1 VAAVLRRLFLCILA
15 SAAAF
20 GLSSAPAVA
29 GSFSVSPVRVELSAR
44 TRTGAVTLRNKLDA
58 PVLVQAEALL
68 WEQDGGQDKL
78 TATQDLLVSPAV
90 FTLPAN
96 GSQLVR
102 VALRVPVD
110 AGRELS
116 YRLILT
122 EVPPQATPGFTGLNV
137 TLRLS
142 LPIFVEAQAPSPA
155 KLEWSA
161 NYEGEGKL
169 AVTTQNVGQTHARVL
184 EFNIA
189 PAEGPGP
196 AADEA
201 TTAYIL
207 PGKAR
212 TWVLDYNKNDGIH
225 AGDGSRLRLKG
236 KTEAGDFEVVVSP
249 GAG

>member
-1 VAAVLRRLFLCILA
+1 MLRSLSLCMLA

-20 GLSSAPAVA
+20 GLSSTPAVA

-44 TRTGAVTLRNKLDA
+44 TQTGSVTLRNQLDA
-58 PVLVQAEALL
+58 PVLVQAEASL
-68 WEQDGGQDKL
+68 WEQGDGQDRL

-90 FTLPAN
+90 FTLPAK

-102 VALRVPVD
+102 VALRRPVD

-122 EVPPQATPGFTGLNV
+122 EVPPQESPGFTGLSV
-137 TLRLS
+137 SLRLS
-142 LPIFVEAQAPSPA
+142 LPVFVSAQAPSPA
-155 KLEWSA
+155 RLEWSA
-161 NYEGEGKL
+161 HYDVEGKL
-169 AVTTQNVGQTHARVL
+169 VVTAQNAGQTHARVL
-184 EFNIA
+184 QFSVTPTDGA
-189 PAEGPGP
+189 GP

-207 PGKAR
+207 PGQAR
-212 TWVLDYNKNDGIH
+212 TWVLDYNKNDRIP

-236 KTEAGDFEVVVSP
+236 KTEAGDFEVVVDP

>member
-1 VAAVLRRLFLCILA
+1 MLRSLSPYILA

-29 GSFSVSPVRVELSAR
+29 GSFAVSPVRVELSAR
-44 TRTGAVTLRNKLDA
+44 AQTGSVTLRNQLDA
-58 PVLVQAEALL
+58 PVLVQAEVLL
-68 WEQDGGQDKL
+68 WGQDDGQDKL

-102 VALRVPVD
+102 VALRGPVD

-122 EVPPQATPGFTGLNV
+122 EVPPQATSEFTGLNV
-137 TLRLS
+137 SLRLS
-142 LPIFVEAQAPSPA
+142 LPVFVEAQTPSPA

-161 NYEGEGKL
+161 RYDGDGKL
-169 AVTTQNVGQTHARVL
+169 AVTARNAGQVHARVL
-184 EFNIA
+184 QFSVA

-196 AADEA
+196 AADES

-207 PGKAR
+207 PGQAR
-212 TWVLDYNKNDGIH
+212 TWVLDYNKNDGIP
-225 AGDGSRLRLKG
+225 ADDGTRLRLKG

>member
-1 VAAVLRRLFLCILA
+1 MLRSFFLCILA

-29 GSFSVSPVRVELSAR
+29 GSFAVSPVRVELSAG
-44 TRTGAVTLRNKLDA
+44 TRTGAVTLRNQLDA
-58 PVLVQAEALL
+58 PALIQAEAFL
-68 WEQDGGQDKL
+68 WEQDDGQEKL

-102 VALRVPVD
+102 VALRSPVD

-122 EVPPQATPGFTGLNV
+122 EVPPAASPGVTGLNV
-137 TLRLS
+137 SLRLS
-142 LPIFVEAQAPSPA
+142 LPVFVEARAPSPA
-155 KLEWSA
+155 TLEWSA
-161 NYEGEGKL
+161 HYDSEGML
-169 AVTTQNVGQTHARVL
+169 AVTARNAGQTHDRVL
-184 EFNIA
+184 QFSVA
-189 PAEGPGP
+189 PAEGPG
-196 AADEA
+196 AAVDE
-201 TTAYIL
+201 TNTAYIL
-207 PGKAR
+207 PGQAR
-212 TWVLDYNKNDGIH
+212 TWVLDYNKNDGIP

>member
-1 VAAVLRRLFLCILA
+1 MLRSLPLCLLA

-20 GLSSAPAVA
+20 WLSPTPAVA

-44 TRTGAVTLRNKLDA
+44 TQTGAVTLRNQLDA
-58 PVLVQAEALL
+58 PVLVQAEAQL
-68 WEQDGGQDKL
+68 WEQDDGQERL
-78 TATQDLLVSPAV
+78 SATQDVLVSPAV

-102 VALRVPVD
+102 VALRAPVD

-122 EVPPQATPGFTGLNV
+122 EVPPQETPDFNGLNV
-137 TLRLS
+137 SLRLS
-142 LPIFVEAQAPSPA
+142 LPVFVEARAPSPA
-155 KLEWSA
+155 QLEWSA
-161 NYEGEGKL
+161 RYADDGTL
-169 AVTTQNVGQTHARVL
+169 AVTARNAGQTHARVL
-184 EFNIA
+184 QFKVA

-196 AADEA
+196 AFDES

-207 PGKAR
+207 PGQAR
-212 TWVLDYNKNDGIH
+212 TWVLDYNKNDVIP

-249 GAG
+249 GGG

>member
-1 VAAVLRRLFLCILA
+1 MLRSLFLCILA
-15 SAAAF
+15 SAAA
-20 GLSSAPAVA
+20 LVLPSAPAVA

-44 TRTGAVTLRNKLDA
+44 TQTGAVTLRNRLDA

-68 WEQDGGQDKL
+68 WEQDEGQDKL
-78 TATQDLLVSPAV
+78 TATQDVLVSPAV

-122 EVPPQATPGFTGLNV
+122 EVPPQDNPGFTGLSV
-137 TLRLS
+137 SLRLS
-142 LPIFVEAQAPSPA
+142 LPVFVEARAPSPGQ
-155 KLEWSA
+155 LEWSA
-161 NYEGEGKL
+161 HHDGDGRL
-169 AVTTQNVGQTHARVL
+169 AVTARNTGQAHARVL
-184 EFNIA
+184 QFSVA
-189 PAEGPGP
+189 PADGPGP
-196 AADEA
+196 VTAES
-201 TTAYIL
+201 TSAYIL
-207 PGKAR
+207 PGQAR
-212 TWVLDYNKNDGIH
+212 TWVIDYNKNDGIP

-249 GAG
+249 GSG